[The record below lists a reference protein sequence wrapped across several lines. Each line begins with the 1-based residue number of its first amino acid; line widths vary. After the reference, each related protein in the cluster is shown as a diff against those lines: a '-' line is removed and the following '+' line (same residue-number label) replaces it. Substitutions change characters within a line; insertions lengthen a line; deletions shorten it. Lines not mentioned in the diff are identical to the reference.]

1 MKHVAIICI
10 ISVMLLSG
18 CNSKTSPE
26 PDSGNKSSSD
36 TTSMRQNAIRIDG
49 QTFFFPA
56 ENYYGCYL
64 D

>member
-1 MKHVAIICI
+1 
-10 ISVMLLSG
+10 MLLSG

-56 ENYYGCYL
+56 ENYYGYYL